1 MDTAKAA
8 TVGEMLGLKVSA
20 WAKGQAIQQKRE
32 RTRKSICN
40 CFQDF
45 IAIAILL
52 SLSPP
57 SNLLLKTKLKS

>member
-8 TVGEMLGLKVSA
+8 TVGEM
-20 WAKGQAIQQKRE
+20 WAKGQAVQQTRE
-32 RTRKSICN
+32 RTRKSVCN

-45 IAIAILL
+45 IAIASLL

-57 SNLLLKTKLKS
+57 SNLLLKTKLKG